1 MPACEQQL
9 AGDHYR
15 CWHLCLR
22 PNAQSPSCEN
32 KNLSQK
38 CRFQKKKK
46 LTFVQGHIFHTSQA
60 CKGLRKFSGPKKV
73 SDTCWSKY
81 DYAKEH
87 KLISPVTLYCFI
99 PLLILPI
106 FGAPDWYQAP
116 AVWVVPRVILGEQD
130 RGRDEPWAACR
141 VSLLRLLSILS
152 FAECH
157 HHHVH
162 CHWGLILSSV
172 LQLQLQRSPQC
183 PVSQNS
189 CVSHRKLS
197 YISSVH

>member
-1 MPACEQQL
+1 M
-9 AGDHYR
+9 
-15 CWHLCLR
+15 
-22 PNAQSPSCEN
+22 
-32 KNLSQK
+32 
-38 CRFQKKKK
+38 
-46 LTFVQGHIFHTSQA
+46 QGHIFHTSQA

-87 KLISPVTLYCFI
+87 KLISLVTLYCFAY
-99 PLLILPI
+99 PAN
-106 FGAPDWYQAP
+106 FWSSWYQAP
-116 AVWVVPRVILGEQD
+116 AVWVVPRVILGQQD
-130 RGRDEPWAACR
+130 RSRDVPWAACTL
-141 VSLLRLLSILS
+141 SLLRLLSILS